1 MSGPAERTGSCQRMT
16 THKPSPNV
24 MSREVAGETVLVD
37 LDSELYFSLNQTG
50 AFIWSGVTSGLGCG
64 EIADAV
70 VERFGIEH
78 DRASADVG
86 RLVDELVEAGLL
98 LPA

>member
-1 MSGPAERTGSCQRMT
+1 MT

-37 LDSELYFSLNQTG
+37 LSTELYFSLNSTG
-50 AFIWSGVTSGLGCG
+50 ALIWSKLESGLDQD
-64 EIADAV
+64 EIAEALVD
-70 VERFGIEH
+70 RFGIGH
-78 DRASADVG
+78 DTAAADVD
-86 RLVDELVEAGLL
+86 RLCYELVEAGLL